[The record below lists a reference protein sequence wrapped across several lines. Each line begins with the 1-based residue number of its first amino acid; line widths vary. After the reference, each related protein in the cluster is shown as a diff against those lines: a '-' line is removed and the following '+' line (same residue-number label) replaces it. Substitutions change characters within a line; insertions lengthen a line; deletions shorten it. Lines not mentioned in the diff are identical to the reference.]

1 MENKEKVQELYAELQ
16 ELNQNVKHFQ
26 SQLDAVTQQLLELAA
41 TSSSLEELNKIKVG
55 KEIFVPLSSGIF
67 VKAGIKDT
75 SELLVN
81 VGSNVIVKKDVISTK
96 KLIQKQM
103 EELKKIQNQMVADLE
118 KMLSHASDLEQQL
131 QSLVSQG

>member
-1 MENKEKVQELYAELQ
+1 MENKEKAQELYAELQ

-26 SQLDAVTQQLLELAA
+26 NQLDAITQQLLELAA
-41 TSSSLEELNKIKVG
+41 TSSSLEELNKIEVG

-75 SELLVN
+75 SNLLVN
-81 VGSNVIVKKDVISTK
+81 VGANVVVKKDVISTK

-103 EELKKIQNQMVADLE
+103 DELKKIQNQMITDLE
-118 KMLSHASDLEQQL
+118 KMLSHASNLEQQL
-131 QSLVSQG
+131 QNLVSQG